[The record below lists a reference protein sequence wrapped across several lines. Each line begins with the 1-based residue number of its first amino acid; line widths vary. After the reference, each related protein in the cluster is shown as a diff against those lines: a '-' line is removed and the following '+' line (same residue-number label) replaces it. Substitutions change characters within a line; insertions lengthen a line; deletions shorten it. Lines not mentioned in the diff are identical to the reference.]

1 MKKKFTKQSLF
12 QSLKDYIREH
22 GLIEFSKNTVNEE
35 QLIFALGSLIYP
47 KQMLKMFDSSYNRSK
62 AKILRRDISDE
73 WGMDGQRVIQVY
85 HYLYRF
91 SIDRLYSFRED
102 PLLLLLFKYYSQ
114 NSLASRITRNTTMR
128 KYEQAYFEAA
138 QHLSFSVPA
147 KA

>member
-1 MKKKFTKQSLF
+1 MKKKFSKQSLF

-22 GLIEFSKNTVNEE
+22 GLIEFSMNTVNEE

-102 PLLLLLFKYYSQ
+102 PLLLVLFKYYSQ
-114 NSLASRITRNTTMR
+114 NSLAARIKRNPTMR
-128 KYEQAYFEAA
+128 KYEQAYLEAA
-138 QHLSFSVPA
+138 
-147 KA
+147 